1 MRKTYFKSL
10 LIAAMCLTVGS
21 SAFAADVTAKVGIT
35 AASWGVSGL
44 AATSAAPAI
53 TTADGRTAQMA
64 EKYETT
70 VETTGTML
78 KQTVTGLAKGTY
90 TVTVYANAMF
100 TSGRGFTSSMTDGA
114 TDVAYVYASNGT
126 DTKKTYIT
134 AKIASSTTAN
144 GEYAIEAIDVTD
156 GTLEIGLAKDKAGT
170 NWENIQIKSLTF
182 TPNQAAYESILAEA
196 TAAQTNTDYTNIST
210 NSSERTALNNAV
222 TTYGSDV
229 TDYETA
235 YQALSDALTAFT
247 AAKDSYDAFK
257 VQADIADALGATYTA
272 PTKASDVA
280 SALQTINVAEYN
292 AVTKDYTSSISL
304 GEWKKS
310 GTNTAPDETKK
321 GEHWDGTSTTTYVNQ
336 TDTGKPGDSNA
347 QGWAANSWSMSLSQE
362 IELPVGKYVF
372 KASGRRSVDAV
383 LKVVVKDSEGNV
395 INSISDFLAGNNI
408 KGINTDGGASYDG
421 TNFANNGK
429 GYGWQWRFV
438 PFTLEAA
445 TKVTIS
451 VEASTEKQYNWASF
465 SNYTVQAIPSTDA
478 SKTAYT
484 QAYNAAQTALKN
496 TDYDNVKGSERTA
509 LAAYSAT
516 PTGTTIETIDA
527 ETTALEAAT
536 KAFTDAKAN
545 YDSYVTTKAAIA
557 TLPDLSYAS
566 TEKKTAAQTAYNN
579 YPESASDAA
588 TKVVAIRAYYESN
601 AAAEGVESKT
611 TVTIANSKAS
621 TGTDGWTTK
630 TGMNP
635 TRTGGPYTT
644 SDGTQVQPYFD
655 SNIYN
660 KANGTQAKLSQTL
673 TGLAS
678 GKYLL
683 SAVVR
688 ASTNWTTLQL
698 FAGDQHK
705 DIQSEMH
712 GGEDQVFGNGW
723 NYYYL
728 EFTTA
733 GGSLEIGV
741 NAQSEADS
749 KWFSVDNF
757 QLVKIGELDAITLE
771 ENATE
776 APTAS
781 TDYKNV
787 TLERKFATGWNSVV
801 LPFATTPKALGAS
814 EAAKYTGTDG
824 TTINFSTIGE
834 DGTLE
839 ANTPY
844 LVYFKAEKT
853 NPKFEGV
860 AVAPTTSLTVADAA
874 ETQQYSF
881 VGTYTA
887 IESGTETIKAGDYIV
902 VGDGIQKA
910 KGGNALKAFRA
921 YFQAQEGANKAKNM
935 VISIDGNV
943 VTGIDAVSTSEPAA
957 NASAPA
963 YNLAGQRV
971 GKSYKGVVIV
981 NGKKVIR
988 K

>member
-10 LIAAMCLTVGS
+10 LIAAMCFVGGG
-21 SAFAADVTAKVGIT
+21 SAFAADVTAKVGIE

-44 AATSAAPAI
+44 AGTGAAPAI
-53 TTADGRTAQMA
+53 TTSDGRTAQLA

-78 KQTVTGLAKGTY
+78 KQTVTGLTNGTY
-90 TVTVYANAMF
+90 TVTVCANAMY
-100 TSGRGFTSSMTDGA
+100 TSGRGFTSSMSDGA

-134 AKIASSTTAN
+134 AKIAISTTAN

-170 NWENIQIKSLTF
+170 NWETIQIKSLVF
-182 TPNQAAYESILAEA
+182 TPNQTAYESILAEA
-196 TAAQTNTDYTNIST
+196 KAAQTNTDYTNIPT
-210 NSSERTALNNAV
+210 NASERTALDNAV
-222 TTYGSDV
+222 STYGSGV

-235 YQALSDALTAFT
+235 YQTLSDALTAFT

-280 SALQTINVAEYN
+280 SALQAINVAEYN
-292 AVTKDYTSSISL
+292 AVTKNYTSSISL
-304 GEWKKS
+304 GEWTKS
-310 GTNTAPDETKK
+310 ATNTTVDETKA
-321 GEHWDGTSTTTYVNQ
+321 GEHWDGTKTTTYVNQ
-336 TDTGKPGDSNA
+336 TDAGKHGESNA
-347 QGWAANSWSMSLSQE
+347 QGWAADTWSMSLSQE

-383 LKVVVKDSEGNV
+383 LKVVVKDADGNV
-395 INSISDFLAGNNI
+395 INSVSDFLYGNAI
-408 KGINTDGGASYDG
+408 KGINTSGEASYDG
-421 TNFANNGK
+421 TNFANDGK
-429 GYGWQWRFV
+429 GFGWQWRFV
-438 PFTLEAA
+438 PFTLDAA

-451 VEASTEKQYNWASF
+451 VEASTEKPYNWASF
-465 SNYTVQAIPSTDA
+465 SNYTVEAIPSTDA

-484 QAYNAAQTALKN
+484 QAYNAALTALKN

-509 LAAYSAT
+509 LAAYNST

-545 YDSYVTTKAAIA
+545 YDLYVTTKAAIA

-566 TEKKTAAQTAYNN
+566 SEKKTAAQTAYNN
-579 YPESASDAA
+579 YPKSASDAS
-588 TKVVAIRAYYESN
+588 TKVAAIRAYYESN

-611 TVTIANSKAS
+611 AVTIANAKAS

-635 TRTGGPYTT
+635 TRNDGPYTT

-660 KANGTQAKLSQTL
+660 KSNGTQAKLSQTL

-698 FAGDQHK
+698 FAGDQHE

-712 GGEDQVFGNGW
+712 GSEGQVFGNGW

-728 EFTTA
+728 ELTTA

-741 NAQSEADS
+741 NAQSEADK

-757 QLVKIGELDAITLE
+757 QLIKIGELDAITLDE
-771 ENATE
+771 ASTT

-787 TLERKFATGWNSVV
+787 TLKRTFATGWNSVV
-801 LPFATTPKALGAS
+801 LPFDTTPSALGAS
-814 EAAKYTGTDG
+814 EAAQFTGTRG
-824 TTINFSTIGE
+824 TTINFTKVTE
-834 DGTLE
+834 LE
-839 ANTPY
+839 ANKPY
-844 LVYFKAEKT
+844 LVYFTEAKD
-853 NPKFEGV
+853 NPTFNGV
-860 AVAPTTSLTVADAA
+860 AVAPATDLTVADNNS
-874 ETQQYSF
+874 QYNF

-887 IESGTETIKAGDYIV
+887 IASGSETIKAGDYIV
-902 VGDGIQKA
+902 VEKGIQKA
-910 KGGNALKAFRA
+910 AGKNALKAFRA
-921 YFQAQEGANKAKNM
+921 YFQALDGASEAKTMN
-935 VISIDGNV
+935 ISIDGSV
-943 VTGIDAVSTSEPAA
+943 VTGIEAVAVDAAVD
-957 NASAPA
+957 APA